1 LSSAKSFRVVTPG
14 TVVDASMLEEGRSNY
29 ICAVYL
35 DHEGGAAAFA
45 DVSTGEVCAAGFS
58 RRGRLFASCQ

>member
-1 LSSAKSFRVVTPG
+1 
-14 TVVDASMLEEGRSNY
+14 MLEEGRSNY